1 MYIDRTCIPSRY
13 TGMIARGIKE
23 SCEKQ
28 TNREQKNPLPLRLPL
43 QLMDSERWQKKKRKE
58 ETCGKGG

>member
-1 MYIDRTCIPSRY
+1 
-13 TGMIARGIKE
+13 MIARGIKE

-28 TNREQKNPLPLRLPL
+28 TNREEKIPLPLRLPL

-58 ETCGKGG
+58 EACGKGG